1 MFCYKNSK
9 SWQSDLWFVYN
20 PFPSQKHLNC
30 LDVLILA
37 WNLLKHKESFFC
49 QLSYALNIYAFS
61 IFPIYIFTLI
71 ELFSGGKRK
80 MRVYRGRVEGPA
92 SPLLHGAAGWGVMT
106 PCQLTNGQ
114 CSYTFCIVLQNWR
127 YLFSATTNIII
138 YVILALATS
147 CPGQYVSQDSCN
159 TLIKC
164 PLYIYDPCL

>member
-9 SWQSDLWFVYN
+9 SWQSDLWFVFN

-127 YLFSATTNIII
+127 YLFSATTKIII
-138 YVILALATS
+138 YVCFALATL
-147 CPGQYVSQDSCN
+147 CPGQYVLSR
-159 TLIKC
+159 
-164 PLYIYDPCL
+164 